1 MVKALNVLISGY
13 IGFENFGDDA
23 VFSLLV
29 NHLKKKGIHV
39 SALSSNPQKTAKV
52 YNVDA
57 YKYKN
62 FNEIYSAI
70 KNTDVL
76 ISGGGSLLQNATSTG
91 SLLYY
96 LGIIFLAKLLGK
108 KVIIFAQGIGP
119 IKGAFAKLL
128 TSIVLKMANL
138 VTVRDRDSQ
147 NLLAQWGV
155 KSKTVVD
162 PVWSL
167 PMPEYNPQNAIG
179 IQLRECKGMTK
190 HSPLDFLYSIGDFY
204 PDKEIK
210 IFCLQNSQDFVFS
223 RQFYTLLKQKYPNIN
238 AKVIS
243 YTKPEKL
250 LEEFATLER
259 LIAMRFHACLVGLK
273 MGVKV
278 LPLSYDDKV
287 TSLAREMQL
296 PYVDIYKNND
306 YHEQLNDFYTYK
318 EPEIIEKKRRV
329 NFDWEYFD
337 KILDEEIK

>member
-1 MVKALNVLISGY
+1 MAKALNVLISGY

-23 VFSLLV
+23 VFALLV

-39 SALSSNPQKTAKV
+39 SALSSNPPKTAKV
-52 YNVDA
+52 YGVDA
-57 YKYKN
+57 YRYKQ
-62 FNEIYSAI
+62 FGEVYDAI
-70 KNTDVL
+70 GNADVL
-76 ISGGGSLLQNATSTG
+76 ISGGGSLLQNKTSIG

-96 LGIIFLAKLLGK
+96 LGIILLAKLRGK

-119 IKGAFAKLL
+119 IKGAFYKFL
-128 TSIVLKMANL
+128 TSAILKMCDL

-147 NLLAQWGV
+147 NLLAKWGV

-167 PMPEYNPQNAIG
+167 PMPQHNPQNAIG
-179 IQLRECKGMTK
+179 IQLRDCKGIMK
-190 HSPLDFLYSIGDFY
+190 HSPVDFLYSIGDFY

-223 RQFYTLLKQKYPNIN
+223 RQFYTLLKQKYPNID
-238 AKVIS
+238 AKVIT
-243 YTKPEKL
+243 YTKPDKL

-287 TSLAREMQL
+287 TTFAHEMQL
-296 PYVDIYKNND
+296 SYVDIYKKND
-306 YHEQLNDFYTYK
+306 YHQQLNDFYNYK
-318 EPEIIEKKRRV
+318 EPEIVERKRKIK
-329 NFDWEYFD
+329 FDWEYFD

>member
-1 MVKALNVLISGY
+1 MAKPSKVLISGY

-29 NHLKKKGIHV
+29 NHLKNKGISV
-39 SALSSNPQKTAKV
+39 SALSSNPSKTAKV
-52 YNVDA
+52 YGVDA
-57 YKYKN
+57 YKYKK
-62 FNEIYSAI
+62 FNEIYNAI
-70 KNTDVL
+70 SNTDIL
-76 ISGGGSLLQNATSTG
+76 ISGGGSLLQNTTSTG

-119 IKGAFAKLL
+119 IKGNFYKFL
-128 TSIVLKMANL
+128 TSTILKMTDL

-147 NLLAQWGV
+147 NLLTKWGV

-167 PMPEYNPQNAIG
+167 PMPTHNPQNAIG
-179 IQLRECKGMTK
+179 IQLRECKGIMK
-190 HSPLDFLYSIGDFY
+190 NSPIDFLYSIGDFY

-210 IFCLQNSQDFVFS
+210 IFCLQNTQDFVFS

-238 AKVIS
+238 AKVVS
-243 YTKPEKL
+243 YTNPAKL

-287 TSLAREMQL
+287 TSFAREMQL
-296 PYVDIYKNND
+296 PYVDIFKKND
-306 YHEQLNDFYTYK
+306 YYQQLNDFYTYK
-318 EPEIIEKKRRV
+318 EPEIVERKRKIK
-329 NFDWEYFD
+329 FDWEYFD

>member
-1 MVKALNVLISGY
+1 MAKPSNILISGY

-23 VFSLLV
+23 VFALLV
-29 NHLKKKGIHV
+29 GHLKSKGLNV
-39 SALSSNPQKTAKV
+39 SALSSNPQKTAKTYGVNACKYKDFNEV
-52 YNVDA
+52 YN
-57 YKYKN
+57 
-62 FNEIYSAI
+62 AI
-70 KNTDVL
+70 KNTDIL
-76 ISGGGSLLQNATSTG
+76 ISGGGSLLQNKTSNG

-96 LGIIFLAKLLGK
+96 LGIILLAKLLGK

-119 IKGAFAKLL
+119 IKGGLFKFL
-128 TSIVLKMANL
+128 TSSILKLTDL

-147 NLLAQWGV
+147 NLLASWGV

-167 PMPEYNPQNAIG
+167 DMPTHNPQNAIG
-179 IQLRECKGMTK
+179 IQVRDCKGMTK
-190 HSPLDFLYSIGDFY
+190 YSPLDFLYSIGDFY

-238 AKVIS
+238 AKVIT
-243 YTKPEKL
+243 YTKPDKL

-278 LPLSYDDKV
+278 LPLSYDEKV
-287 TSLAREMQL
+287 TSFANEMQL
-296 PYVDIYKNND
+296 PYVDIYKSND

-318 EPEIIEKKRRV
+318 EHEIVEKKRRV

-337 KILDEEIK
+337 NILDEEIK

>member
-1 MVKALNVLISGY
+1 MAKPLNVLISGY

-29 NHLKKKGIHV
+29 GYLQKKGLRV
-39 SALSSNPQKTAKV
+39 AALSSNPQKTVKA
-52 YNVDA
+52 YMVDA
-57 YKYKN
+57 YEYKN
-62 FNEIYSAI
+62 FSEIINAI
-70 KNTDVL
+70 KNTDIL
-76 ISGGGSLLQNATSTG
+76 ISGGGSLLQNKTSTK

-96 LGIIFLAKLLGK
+96 LSIIFLAKLFGK

-119 IKGAFAKLL
+119 IKGSFWQFL
-128 TSIVLKMANL
+128 TRSILKITDL

-147 NLLAQWGV
+147 NLLASWGV
-155 KSKTVVD
+155 RSKTVVD
-162 PVWSL
+162 PVWSI
-167 PMPEYNPQNAIG
+167 PMPKHNPQNAIG
-179 IQLRECKGMTK
+179 VQVRDCKAALK
-190 HSPLDFLYSIGDFY
+190 HSPLEFLYSVGDFY

-238 AKVIS
+238 AKIIT

-287 TSLAREMQL
+287 TSFAREMQL
-296 PYVDIYKNND
+296 PYVDLYQRND
-306 YHEQLNDFYTYK
+306 YYQQLNDFYTYK
-318 EPEIIEKKRRV
+318 EPEIVERKRKIK
-329 NFDWEYFD
+329 FDWEYFD